1 MSHTIKERKQP
12 NNLITMIVF
21 AVSFLAGAYLRSTIA
36 KDDPSIRHTTK
47 NYMKDKYNQ
56 KTGRLQEE
64 GKQRYQ
70 SIQQKKQSLKS
81 EARKDAI
88 TQG

>member
-12 NNLITMIVF
+12 NNLMTAIAFI
-21 AVSFLAGAYLRSTIA
+21 VSFLAGAYLRSTLA
-36 KDDPSIRHTTK
+36 KDDPSVRDTAKT
-47 NYMKDKYNQ
+47 YMKDKYNQ

-70 SIQQKKQSLKS
+70 SFQQKKQSLKS

-88 TQG
+88 TQN

>member
-12 NNLITMIVF
+12 NNLIA
-21 AVSFLAGAYLRSTIA
+21 AVIFLISFLGGALLRSKIA
-36 KDDPSIRHTTK
+36 PDDPSIRQSTK
-47 NYMKDKYNQ
+47 GYVKDKYNQ
-56 KTGRLQEE
+56 KTDKLNEK

-70 SIQQKKQSLKS
+70 GIQRKKQSLKS

-88 TQG
+88 TQV